1 MAENEFK
8 IVGTISDIVEKII
21 HLKRDAD
28 PKKIY
33 EVTIVG
39 HGEKRGL
46 TANSYYW
53 QMVRKY
59 AEWGGRSEQYVHNDV
74 LLHYGVTETV
84 HGATVYV
91 VLPDT
96 DDYMEWDTHHFFPT
110 KQVQVGK
117 DGVTYRTYFVKRDSH
132 KYNTKEF
139 SRLIDG
145 LIQMIKG
152 DNAPIETM
160 TPNQLEQLKGYER
173 NG

>member
-1 MAENEFK
+1 MENEFK
-8 IVGTISDIVEKII
+8 IVGTIAEIVEKII
-21 HLKRDAD
+21 FIKREAD

-33 EVTIVG
+33 EVTVIA

-59 AEWGGRSEQYVHNDV
+59 AEWSGHSEQYVHNDV
-74 LLHYGVTETV
+74 LWHYGVTETV

-91 VLPDT
+91 ILPDT
-96 DDYMEWDTHHFFPT
+96 DEYMEWDDYHYFPT
-110 KQVQVGK
+110 KQTREGS
-117 DGVTYRTYFVKRDSH
+117 DGIVYRTYLVKRDSH

-160 TPNQLEQLKGYER
+160 SIYELEKLKGYET
-173 NG
+173 